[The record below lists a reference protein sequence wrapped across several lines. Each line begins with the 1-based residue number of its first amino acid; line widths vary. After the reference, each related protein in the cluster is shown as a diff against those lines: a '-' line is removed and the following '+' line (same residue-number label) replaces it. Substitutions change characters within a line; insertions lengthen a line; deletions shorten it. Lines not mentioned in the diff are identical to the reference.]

1 MVRDNILPLTAGIA
15 VGFLALAPAAHAAVT
30 VTSASV
36 GGSPTAG
43 ANLANLNDL
52 TLGTGGGTTGGLSI
66 GLSGGAEAVQGSGFG
81 YTAPMLA
88 SGPDST
94 TFLSTVLGTITVNLP
109 QATTYFGLSWGSIDT
124 FNILSFYDHG
134 TLIGRLTGTDL
145 PTHDFGDIGLNGTMY
160 VNLMS
165 SVPFDSVVMASN
177 GYSFEVDDLAYGA
190 GGGSG
195 SDPVPE
201 PWSLA
206 LLGIGALGAG
216 FLRRRIAAT
225 AAAA

>member
-1 MVRDNILPLTAGIA
+1 MVRDKVLALIAGSA
-15 VGFLALAPAAHAAVT
+15 VGFLALAPAAKAAVT
-30 VTSASV
+30 VTSATV
-36 GGSPTAG
+36 GGSATAG
-43 ANLANLNDL
+43 ATTANLDNM

-81 YTAPMLA
+81 YTAPTLA

-94 TFLSTVLGTITVNLP
+94 TFLSSVLGTITVNLP
-109 QATTYFGLSWGSIDT
+109 QASTYFGLLWGSIDT
-124 FNILSFYDHG
+124 FNVLSFYSHG
-134 TLIGRLTGTDL
+134 TLVGQLTGANL

-177 GYSFEVDDLAYGA
+177 GYSFEVDDLAYNGQ
-190 GGGSG
+190 GGGG
-195 SDPVPE
+195 DPVPE

-206 LLGIGALGAG
+206 LLGVGVLGAG
-216 FLRRRIAAT
+216 FLRRRSAV
-225 AAAA
+225 AAAAA